1 MEVEECSSLVATKLS
16 KTLSIVFYMLKKGL
30 SKSKL
35 RITDLHLMLKRQ
47 HATTSTRSS
56 LMLHHHYAAS
66 SVCRSTDVATSYV
79 SPRKEYEFSCSNTPL
94 IRRRNKSY
102 YQYRHKY
109 TQQRVYS
116 TTTNRSIYEGSVE
129 ASPAISLPGFGKSP
143 GRQLR
148 VSDSPFSIKDAE
160 ENTDQLDKAA
170 EEFIRKFYKELEKQK
185 SMAPPLSYYSRAY

>member
-1 MEVEECSSLVATKLS
+1 MEVEECSSLVAKKLS
-16 KTLSIVFYMLKKGL
+16 DTLSIVFYMLKKGL

-35 RITDLHLMLKRQ
+35 RLIDLHLKLKRPK
-47 HATTSTRSS
+47 HASNTMSS

-66 SVCRSTDVATSYV
+66 SVCRSTDVAMSFV

-94 IRRRNKSY
+94 IRRRKKNY

-109 TQQRVYS
+109 NNQKVFSDY
-116 TTTNRSIYEGSVE
+116 GSVE

-143 GRQLR
+143 GTVRQLR

-160 ENTDQLDKAA
+160 ENTEQLDKAA
-170 EEFIRKFYKELEKQK
+170 EEFIKKFYKELEKQK
-185 SMAPPLSYYSRAY
+185 NMAPPLTYYRKAW